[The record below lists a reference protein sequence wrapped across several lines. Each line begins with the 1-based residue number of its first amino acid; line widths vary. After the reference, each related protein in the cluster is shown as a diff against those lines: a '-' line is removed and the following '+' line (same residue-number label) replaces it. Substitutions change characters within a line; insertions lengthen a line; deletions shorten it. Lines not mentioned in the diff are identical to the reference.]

1 MFFFFPYATDAPIYH
16 RPIATIGLIVANI
29 LVFLTVGGGP
39 TERNADLW
47 LVWGNGLHPFQWL
60 SSNFVHGDFFH
71 LAGNMIFLWVFG
83 LVVEGKIGWW
93 RFLACYLGIGMGQ
106 AMLQQVLTLAL
117 PGINVRAGGASSAI
131 FGIMAMAA
139 IWAPANE
146 ITCGY
151 FAGLGW
157 MIRTGTFDVTVGLW
171 AAGFVGL
178 NLLQLLWGSLTGL
191 LHLMGAA
198 FGAPLAILMLKAGA
212 VDCEGWDAFTIQ
224 RNGRP
229 SYSSELEKSREYV
242 QEVAKRR
249 QRNEEIRTEQREE
262 FRRRLDGG
270 DAVGAQGVRRST
282 VTYDGGFP
290 LERDELFQLAEGL
303 DAAKAWADAAAIM
316 TEAIA
321 QYPFGTDGMRI
332 RLATI
337 LAGRLDRPQEALDV
351 LDGIDPEMLSAE
363 EGALVGRV
371 SRKAREMIAKRPPAP

>member
-1 MFFFFPYATDAPIYH
+1 MFFFFPYATDSPIYH
-16 RPIATIGLIVANI
+16 RPIATIGLIIANI

-39 TERNADLW
+39 TEQNTHLW
-47 LVWGNGLHPFQWL
+47 LAWGDGLHPFQWL

-229 SYSSELEKSREYV
+229 SYSSELEKSRDYV

-249 QRNEEIRTEQREE
+249 ERDEEIRTEQREE
-262 FRRRLDGG
+262 FRRRLDAG

-321 QYPFGTDGMRI
+321 QYPFGTDGLRI

-337 LAGRLDRPQEALDV
+337 LAGRLDRPQEALDL
-351 LDGIDPEMLSAE
+351 LDGLDPEMLSAE
-363 EGALVGRV
+363 QGALAERV
-371 SRKAREMIAKRPPAP
+371 SRKAREMVAKRPPAP

>member
-29 LVFLTVGGGP
+29 LAFVAVGGGP
-39 TERNADLW
+39 TERNAHLW
-47 LVWGNGLHPFQWL
+47 LAWGDGLHPFQWL

-93 RFLACYLGIGMGQ
+93 RFLACYLGVGVGQ
-106 AMLQQVLTLAL
+106 SMVEQILTLAL
-117 PGINVRAGGASSAI
+117 PGINVRSGGASSAI

-157 MIRTGTFDVTVGLW
+157 MIRTGTFDVTIGLW
-171 AAGFVGL
+171 AAGFVAL

-212 VDCEGWDAFTIQ
+212 VDCEGWDAFTIC

-229 SYSSELEKSREYV
+229 SYSSALEKSREYV
-242 QEVAKRR
+242 EEVAKRR
-249 QRNEEIRTEQREE
+249 QRDEQTRGEQWEE
-262 FRRRLDGG
+262 FRRRLDAS
-270 DAVGAQGVRRST
+270 DFTGAQAIRTALARPDGMPVIEGSDLRR
-282 VTYDGGFP
+282 
-290 LERDELFQLAEGL
+290 LAEGL
-303 DAAKAWADAAAIM
+303 RAAGAWSDAAEVMEEYLKF
-316 TEAIA
+316 
-321 QYPFGTDGMRI
+321 QPFGSEGMQVSLAHLWAA
-332 RLATI
+332 RL
-337 LAGRLDRPQEALDV
+337 GQPQRALDL
-351 LDGIDPEMLSAE
+351 LDTLDAEMLSPDE
-363 EGALVGRV
+363 VKLVDRIKKK
-371 SRKAREMIAKRPPAP
+371 SREMLVKRAPPT

>member
-29 LVFLTVGGGP
+29 LVFLAVGGGP
-39 TERNADLW
+39 TEQNAHLW
-47 LVWGNGLHPFQWL
+47 LAWGDGLHPLQWL

-93 RFLACYLGIGMGQ
+93 RFLACYLGVGVGQ
-106 AMLQQVLTLAL
+106 AMVEQVLTLSLQGA
-117 PGINVRAGGASSAI
+117 NVRSGGASSAI

-139 IWAPANE
+139 IWAPVNE

-157 MIRTGTFDVTVGLW
+157 MIRTGTFDVTIGLW

-178 NLLQLLWGSLTGL
+178 NLLQLLWGSMTGL

-198 FGAPLAILMLKAGA
+198 LGAPLAILLLKTGF

-229 SYSSELEKSREYV
+229 SYSSELEKRREYV
-242 QEVAKRR
+242 REVAGRR
-249 QRNEEIRTEQREE
+249 ERDEEVRTGRRDE
-262 FRRRLDGG
+262 FRRLLAAG
-270 DAVGAQGVRRST
+270 DATGAQAVRRSNAGA
-282 VTYDGGFP
+282 DGSFP
-290 LERDELFQLAEGL
+290 LERDELFQLAQGL
-303 DAAKAWADAAAIM
+303 DAAMAWADAAAVM
-316 TEAIA
+316 EEAIG
-321 QYPFGTDGMRI
+321 QYPFGTDAMRI

-337 LAGRLDRPQEALDV
+337 LAGRLDRPQRALDV

-363 EGALVGRV
+363 EGPLAERV
-371 SRKAREMIAKRPPAP
+371 FRKAREMIAKRPPAP

>member
-1 MFFFFPYATDAPIYH
+1 VFFFFPYATDAPIYH

-29 LVFLTVGGGP
+29 LVFVAVGGGP

-106 AMLQQVLTLAL
+106 AMFEQILTLPL
-117 PGINVRAGGASSAI
+117 HGVNVRSGGASSAI

-139 IWAPANE
+139 IWAPVNE

-157 MIRTGTFDVTVGLW
+157 MIRTGTFDVTIGLW

-198 FGAPLAILMLKAGA
+198 FGAPLAILLLKTGI

-229 SYSSELEKSREYV
+229 SYSGELEKSREYV
-242 QEVAKRR
+242 QEVAQRR
-249 QRNEEIRTEQREE
+249 QRDEQTRTEQREE
-262 FRRRLDGG
+262 FRRRLNAG
-270 DAVGAQGVRRST
+270 DAVAAQGVRQST
-282 VTYDGGFP
+282 SGYDGGFP
-290 LERDELFQLAEGL
+290 LERDELFQLAAGL

-351 LDGIDPEMLSAE
+351 LDGLDPEMLSAE
-363 EGALVGRV
+363 EGALAERV

>member
-1 MFFFFPYATDAPIYH
+1 VFFFFPYATDAPIYH

-29 LVFLTVGGGP
+29 LVFLAVGGGP
-39 TERNADLW
+39 TERNSHLW
-47 LVWGNGLHPFQWL
+47 LAWGAGLHPFQWV

-93 RFLACYLGIGMGQ
+93 RFLVCYLGIGVGQ
-106 AMLQQVLTLAL
+106 SMVEQILTLPLTGA
-117 PGINVRAGGASSAI
+117 NTRSGGASSAI

-157 MIRTGTFDVTVGLW
+157 MIRTGTFDVAIGLW

-198 FGAPLAILMLKAGA
+198 FGAPLAILLLKTGF
-212 VDCEGWDAFTIQ
+212 VDCEGWDAFTIC

-229 SYSSELEKSREYV
+229 SYPGELEKRRAYV
-242 QEVAKRR
+242 EEIAKRR
-249 QRNEEIRTEQREE
+249 ERDDAVRADRREE
-262 FRRRLDGG
+262 FRRLLTAG
-270 DAVGAQGVRRST
+270 DAAGAQRVRQST
-282 VTYDGGFP
+282 SGYDGGFP
-290 LERDELFQLAEGL
+290 LERNELFQLAEGL
-303 DAAKAWADAAAIM
+303 DAAKAWADAAAVM
-316 TEAIA
+316 EEAIG
-321 QYPFGTDGMRI
+321 QYPFGTDGLRI

-363 EGALVGRV
+363 EGALAGRV

>member
-1 MFFFFPYATDAPIYH
+1 MFVFFPYATDAPIYH

-29 LVFLTVGGGP
+29 LVFLAIGGSGSESSDP
-39 TERNADLW
+39 FW
-47 LVWGNGLHPFQWL
+47 LVFGHGLHPFQWL
-60 SSNFVHGDFFH
+60 SCNFVHGDVFH

-83 LVVEGKIGWW
+83 LVVEGKLGWW
-93 RFLACYLGIGMGQ
+93 RFLGCYLGIGVVE
-106 AMLQQVLTLAL
+106 AMLAQALAL
-117 PGINVRAGGASSAI
+117 GYTGPPMRAGGASVAI
-131 FGIMAMAA
+131 FGILAMAA

-157 MIRTGTFDVTVGLW
+157 MIRTGSFDVAIGLW
-171 AAGFVGL
+171 AAVFVGL
-178 NLLQLLWGSLTGL
+178 DLFESVMGSLSGL
-191 LHLMGAA
+191 FHLFGAA
-198 FGAPLAILMLKAGA
+198 LGAPLAILLLKAGA
-212 VDCEGWDAFTIQ
+212 VDCEGWDAFTLQ

-229 SYSSELEKSREYV
+229 SYSSELEKRREIV
-242 QEVAKRR
+242 QGVAR
-249 QRNEEIRTEQREE
+249 QRVRDEQTRTEQREE
-262 FRRRLDGG
+262 FRRRLSAG
-270 DAVGAQGVRRST
+270 DAVGAQGVRQST

-303 DAAKAWADAAAIM
+303 DAAKAWVDAAAVM
-316 TEAIA
+316 EEAIG

-363 EGALVGRV
+363 QGALAGRV
-371 SRKAREMIAKRPPAP
+371 SRKAREMIAKRPPTP

>member
-1 MFFFFPYATDAPIYH
+1 VFFFFPYATDAPIYH

-39 TERNADLW
+39 TEQNTDLW
-47 LVWGNGLHPFQWL
+47 LAWGNGLHPFQWL
-60 SSNFVHGDFFH
+60 SSNFVHGDFLH

-93 RFLACYLGIGMGQ
+93 CFLACYLGIGMGQ
-106 AMLQQVLTLAL
+106 AMVEQILTLPL
-117 PGINVRAGGASSAI
+117 HGVNVRSGGASSAI

-139 IWAPANE
+139 IWAPVNE

-157 MIRTGTFDVTVGLW
+157 MIRTGTFDVTIGLW

-198 FGAPLAILMLKAGA
+198 FGAPLAILLLKTGF

-242 QEVAKRR
+242 QEVAQRR
-249 QRNEEIRTEQREE
+249 ERDEEVRTGRREE
-262 FRRRLDGG
+262 FRRLLAAG
-270 DAVGAQGVRRST
+270 DATGAQSVRQST
-282 VTYDGGFP
+282 SGYDGGFP
-290 LERDELFQLAEGL
+290 LERDEFFQLAEGL

-337 LAGRLDRPQEALDV
+337 LAGRLDRPQEALDL

-363 EGALVGRV
+363 EGALAGRV

>member
-29 LVFLTVGGGP
+29 LVFLAVGGGP
-39 TERNADLW
+39 TEQNAHLW
-47 LVWGNGLHPFQWL
+47 LAWGDGLHPLQWL

-93 RFLACYLGIGMGQ
+93 RFLACYLGVGVGQ
-106 AMLQQVLTLAL
+106 AMVEQVLTLSLQGA
-117 PGINVRAGGASSAI
+117 NVRSGGASSAI

-139 IWAPANE
+139 IWAPVNE

-157 MIRTGTFDVTVGLW
+157 MIRTGTFDVTIGLW

-178 NLLQLLWGSLTGL
+178 NLLQLLWGSMTGL

-198 FGAPLAILMLKAGA
+198 LGAPLAILLLKTGF

-229 SYSSELEKSREYV
+229 SYSSELEKRREYV
-242 QEVAKRR
+242 REVAGRR
-249 QRNEEIRTEQREE
+249 ERDEEVRTGRRDE
-262 FRRRLDGG
+262 FRRLLAAG
-270 DAVGAQGVRRST
+270 DAAGAQAVRRSNAGA
-282 VTYDGGFP
+282 DGSFP
-290 LERDELFQLAEGL
+290 LERDELFQLAQGL
-303 DAAKAWADAAAIM
+303 DAAMAWADAAAVM
-316 TEAIA
+316 EEAIG
-321 QYPFGTDGMRI
+321 QYPFGTDAMRI

-337 LAGRLDRPQEALDV
+337 LAGRLDRPQRALDV

-363 EGALVGRV
+363 EGPLAERV
-371 SRKAREMIAKRPPAP
+371 SRKAREMIARRPPAP

>member
-29 LVFLTVGGGP
+29 LVFLAIGGGP
-39 TERNADLW
+39 TEQNAHLW

-60 SSNFVHGDFFH
+60 SSNFVHGDVFH
-71 LAGNMIFLWVFG
+71 LAGNMVFLWVFG

-93 RFLACYLGIGMGQ
+93 RFLACYLGVGVGQ
-106 AMLQQVLTLAL
+106 SMVEQILTLPL
-117 PGINVRAGGASSAI
+117 HGVNLRSGGASSAI

-157 MIRTGTFDVTVGLW
+157 MIRTGTFDVTIGLW
-171 AAGFVGL
+171 AAGYVGL
-178 NLLQLLWGSLTGL
+178 NLMQLLWGSLTGL
-191 LHLMGAA
+191 LHLMGVA
-198 FGAPLAILMLKAGA
+198 FGAPLAILLLKAGA
-212 VDCEGWDAFTIQ
+212 VDCEGWDAFTLQ

-229 SYSSELEKSREYV
+229 SYSGELEKRREIV
-242 QEVAKRR
+242 QEVAR
-249 QRNEEIRTEQREE
+249 QRERDEKVRAGERED
-262 FRRRLDGG
+262 FRRLLAAG
-270 DAVGAQGVRRST
+270 DATGAQGVRQST
-282 VTYDGGFP
+282 VGYDGGFP
-290 LERDELFQLAEGL
+290 LERDELFRLAEGL
-303 DAAKAWADAAAIM
+303 DAAKAWADAAAVM
-316 TEAIA
+316 EEAIG
-321 QYPFGTDGMRI
+321 QYPFGTDAMRI

-363 EGALVGRV
+363 EGALAARV
-371 SRKAREMIAKRPPAP
+371 SRKAREMIAKRPPAR